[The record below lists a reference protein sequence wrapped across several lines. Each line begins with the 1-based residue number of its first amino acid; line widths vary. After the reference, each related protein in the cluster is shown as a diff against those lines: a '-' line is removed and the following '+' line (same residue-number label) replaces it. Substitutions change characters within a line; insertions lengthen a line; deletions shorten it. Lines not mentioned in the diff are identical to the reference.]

1 MVNMT
6 FCKVLLTSR
15 WSERGQAARIHDARG
30 LRAATYR
37 RWAVPRRLALAA
49 LLLPLPGCAALR
61 GTAEDPFEERAA
73 MQEIEILVRN
83 HNFSQVT
90 VYTARSGSGQ
100 RLGIVPGKG
109 EATFKLRWTLPDIRL
124 RVRPLAGQEFYTET
138 LSVAP
143 GELLEL
149 IVPPR

>member
-15 WSERGQAARIHDARG
+15 STERSFGDRGYRFALWAA
-30 LRAATYR
+30 LRHVAF
-37 RWAVPRRLALAA
+37 AA
-49 LLLPLPGCAALR
+49 LLFSLQGCAMLGA
-61 GTAEDPFEERAA
+61 AQDPFEERAA
-73 MQEIEILVRN
+73 AEEIEILVRN
-83 HNFSQVT
+83 NNFSQVT
-90 VYTARSGSGQ
+90 VYTARAGSGR

-109 EATFKLRWTLPDIRL
+109 EATFKLRWSLPDIRL
-124 RVRPLAGQEFYTET
+124 RVRPLAGREFFTET

-149 IVPPR
+149 VIPPR